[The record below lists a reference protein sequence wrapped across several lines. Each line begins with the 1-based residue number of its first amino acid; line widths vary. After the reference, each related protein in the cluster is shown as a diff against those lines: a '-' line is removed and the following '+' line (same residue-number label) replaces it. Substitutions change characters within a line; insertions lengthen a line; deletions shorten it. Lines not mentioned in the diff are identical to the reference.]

1 MRESWYK
8 RLLTE
13 EFIMEKIG
21 TVGGKGERGEKD
33 KEREEEREKDKRK
46 IRGEQ
51 TVGKRES

>member
-1 MRESWYK
+1 
-8 RLLTE
+8 
-13 EFIMEKIG
+13 MEKIG
-21 TVGGKGERGEKD
+21 TVGGKVERGEKD